1 MPTLQYTFPQND
13 SSFGTFRVCCFVKMS
28 KQTEAFIKKED
39 KLKKIKNKG
48 EDITVCKE
56 DW

>member
-39 KLKKIKNKG
+39 KLKKNK
-48 EDITVCKE
+48 K
-56 DW
+56 